1 MDIVN
6 QLIILTT
13 GEAAPSGGLASLNQ
27 LISLIANGAKIGGT
41 LWGAWGV
48 IQFAQSFGEN
58 GPEMKQGI
66 WKIVAG
72 AMVIAVGVAIAGI
85 KLNLGTGS

>member
-1 MDIVN
+1 MAILN
-6 QLIILTT
+6 SLI
-13 GEAAPSGGLASLNQ
+13 A
-27 LISLIANGAKIGGT
+27 LIANGAKIGGT

-72 AMVIAVGVAIAGI
+72 AMVIAVGVAIAKI
-85 KLNLGTGS
+85 KLSMGTS